1 MKVQVCVVAIALSV
15 LLSACTSSPIAP
27 TGPQS
32 PLGPPQVFKDPIT
45 GLYHQNP
52 AVTLPPGVT
61 IDPITGGLIYPV
73 PFPPVI

>member
-1 MKVQVCVVAIALSV
+1 MKVIILGVVLATALLV
-15 LLSACTSSPIAP
+15 SACNSSPIAP

-61 IDPITGGLIYPV
+61 IDPITGGMIYPV
-73 PFPPVI
+73 PFPPL